1 MKKFKLINLIKT
13 FATCLFLLTCVS
25 AQAFQV
31 VLDGSGTNATQI
43 LNLEIDG
50 TFYDVTWVNADADI
64 TGAEICPGGVP
75 GTTPCDLYID
85 INDPHDVGDQAGA
98 TAAAT
103 QIALALNED
112 VSIGGSGSP
121 VVLTVGTGQLEVL
134 VPWRFD
140 VAACNGDIGGTQGT
154 CAQNAI
160 PGPPF
165 GAGTWGILGIGDQEI
180 QSTLTVDFA
189 RFAPAAPVVPI
200 PAAAWLFGSALGMLG
215 WVRRRARQA
224 GSSNEAKASPMA

>member
-1 MKKFKLINLIKT
+1 MKKMTLTNYKKIFVTGL
-13 FATCLFLLTCVS
+13 LFSICVS
-25 AQAFQV
+25 AQAFMV
-31 VLDGSGTNATQI
+31 DFDVSGTNATGI
-43 LNLEIDG
+43 RNLDIGG
-50 TFYDVTWVNADADI
+50 TFYDVTFVNWDADA
-64 TGAEICPGGVP
+64 AVLCPGNG
-75 GTTPCDLYID
+75 GSTTPCDLYAA
-85 INDPHDVGDQAGA
+85 NPPGDVGDQAGA

-112 VSIGGSGSP
+112 TSIGGSGNPIALS
-121 VVLTVGTGQLEVL
+121 VGMGQLEVL
-134 VPWRFD
+134 VPWQFD
-140 VAACNGDIGGTQGT
+140 VTACNGGVGGTQGT

-160 PGPPF
+160 QGFPF
-165 GAGTWGILGIGDQEI
+165 GAGTWGISGIGDQEI